1 MTHRRGAKR
10 RVEKQYAKVA
20 TEGLPDDL
28 GGSDPAHRL
37 RRMGYSDQEIAGV
50 PESSLVGLGCGNPT
64 ALVGLK
70 EGETVL
76 DIGSGAGLDAFL
88 AARRVGPKGKVIGVD
103 MTAEMVERAR
113 RAAQEAGYQN
123 VEFRRGEMESLPLD
137 DESVDVIISNCVM
150 NHAPDKVAAFRETWR
165 VLRPTGRIHVA
176 DLVTK
181 GRLPPAGTPGL
192 EVWAEWLAVAAG
204 KQEYLEAIRKAGF
217 REIAVVEEGPFDS
230 PAMKG
235 PLLGKIISVRV
246 TAYKQGA
253 VS

>member
-1 MTHRRGAKR
+1 M
-10 RVEKQYAKVA
+10 
-20 TEGLPDDL
+20 
-28 GGSDPAHRL
+28 
-37 RRMGYSDQEIAGV
+37 

-64 ALVGLK
+64 ALAGLK
-70 EGETVL
+70 EDETVL

-113 RAAQEAGYQN
+113 RSALEGGCQN
-123 VEFRRGEMESLPLD
+123 VEFRLGAMEHLPLD

-150 NHAPDKVAAFRETWR
+150 NHASDKVAAFRETWR
-165 VLRPTGRIHVA
+165 VLRPNGRIHVA

-181 GRLPPAGTPGL
+181 GRLPSADTPGL

-204 KQEYLEAIRKAGF
+204 KQEYLDAIRKAGF
-217 REIAVVEEGPFDS
+217 KDIAVVEEKLFDS

-235 PLLGKIISVRV
+235 PLRGKIVSLQV
-246 TAYKQGA
+246 TAYK
-253 VS
+253 

>member
-1 MTHRRGAKR
+1 MEHRRRAKR
-10 RVEKQYAKVA
+10 RAGEQYAKMA
-20 TEGLPDDL
+20 SEGLPSDL
-28 GGSDPAHRL
+28 IGSEPANRL
-37 RRMGYSDQEIAGV
+37 RLMGYSNQEITSV

-64 ALVGLK
+64 ALAGLK
-70 EGETVL
+70 EDETVL

-113 RAAQEAGYQN
+113 RSALEGGCQN
-123 VEFRRGEMESLPLD
+123 VEFRLGAMEHLPLD

-150 NHAPDKVAAFRETWR
+150 NHASDKVAAFRETWR
-165 VLRPTGRIHVA
+165 VLRPNGRIHVA

-181 GRLPPAGTPGL
+181 GRLPSADTPGL

-204 KQEYLEAIRKAGF
+204 KQEYLDAIRKAGF
-217 REIAVVEEGPFDS
+217 KDIAVVEEKLFDS

-235 PLLGKIISVRV
+235 PLRGKIVSLQV
-246 TAYKQGA
+246 TAYK
-253 VS
+253 

>member
-1 MTHRRGAKR
+1 
-10 RVEKQYAKVA
+10 
-20 TEGLPDDL
+20 
-28 GGSDPAHRL
+28 
-37 RRMGYSDQEIAGV
+37 MGYSNREIASA

-64 ALVGLK
+64 ALAGLK

-103 MTAEMVERAR
+103 MTGEMVESAR
-113 RAAQEAGYQN
+113 RAALEGGYQN
-123 VEFRRGEMESLPLD
+123 VEFRLGEMEHLPLD

-150 NHAPDKVAAFRETWR
+150 NHAPDKVAAFREAWR
-165 VLRPTGRIHVA
+165 VLRPNGRIHVA

-181 GRLPPAGTPGL
+181 GRLPPADTPGL

-204 KQEYLEAIRKAGF
+204 KREYLDAIRKAGF
-217 REIAVVEEGPFDS
+217 KDIAVVEEKPFDS

-235 PLLGKIISVRV
+235 PLLGKIVSLQV
-246 TAYKQGA
+246 TAYK
-253 VS
+253 